1 MIIQENTIIHGDSLT
16 VLRQME
22 PESVDAIIT
31 DPPYGINYVS
41 QTGASI
47 KNDKSP
53 FIWFLYDAFRVL
65 KSGEA
70 GHGGLICFT
79 RWDVEQTFIDAMKI
93 AGFNVKSEV
102 IWDKVYHG
110 MGDTKAAFAPSHEN
124 IVFAVKGKYS
134 FPGSRPKDLVTFP
147 KINSSKMVHPTEK
160 PVGLLANLISS
171 VTKPGDLILDPFAGS
186 GSTLVAAKKTGRRF
200 IGIELDDDYFVHGP
214 AAHRGGAGMSRL
226 KQLVTRL
233 RRPDTREVA
242 VAQVSD
248 KYSEYPSNGLTPVK
262 LAEIF
267 READAGDV
275 LRQMELFEE
284 MEEKDPHLFSQLQTR
299 KNAVTGLD
307 FEVIPFGDEP
317 LDKEI
322 ADFIEEQL
330 NGIESFEDVEN
341 DLLDAIGKGF
351 AVSEIL
357 WGYDEG
363 HVVVQ
368 DIKTRHQKRFFW
380 DTLDDSFK
388 VRTKDAPEGILLP
401 ANKFIVHK
409 YKARSGHTSRAG
421 ILRVV
426 AWMYLFKNY
435 DLKDWVSFAEIYGLP
450 LRLGKYAPG
459 ASDSDKAALMRA
471 LIQIGSDAAG
481 IIPDGTSIDF
491 ITTEKTSSSDLYER
505 LARYCDEQISKAI
518 LGQTLTSD
526 SGGGSYAQS
535 KTHNDVRHDL
545 TVADCKALAS
555 TLRRDLIRPL
565 CIFNFGE
572 DKRIPYI
579 RFDCEESEDLTQTA
593 TILGTLIEKVGLR
606 VPTSFVYKK
615 FSIPEPEEGEEI
627 AKPTYGGGMGGVLP
641 FKSDA
646 LLSLKAGADAPIGTQ
661 QHIDRLAAA
670 ALHKGVGSFKRAFE
684 PVLKMIENADSLE
697 QLRELMED
705 DAAVAELYAAMD
717 VSEVEELLQKV
728 MLYADLEGR
737 VVEDG

>member
-1 MIIQENTIIHGDSLT
+1 MSKVKPKKRQQPQE
-16 VLRQME
+16 Q
-22 PESVDAIIT
+22 
-31 DPPYGINYVS
+31 
-41 QTGASI
+41 
-47 KNDKSP
+47 
-53 FIWFLYDAFRVL
+53 
-65 KSGEA
+65 
-70 GHGGLICFT
+70 
-79 RWDVEQTFIDAMKI
+79 
-93 AGFNVKSEV
+93 
-102 IWDKVYHG
+102 
-110 MGDTKAAFAPSHEN
+110 KAP
-124 IVFAVKGKYS
+124 
-134 FPGSRPKDLVTFP
+134 
-147 KINSSKMVHPTEK
+147 
-160 PVGLLANLISS
+160 
-171 VTKPGDLILDPFAGS
+171 
-186 GSTLVAAKKTGRRF
+186 
-200 IGIELDDDYFVHGP
+200 
-214 AAHRGGAGMSRL
+214 
-226 KQLVTRL
+226 L
-233 RRPDTREVA
+233 RRPDVTEIA
-242 VAQVSD
+242 VAQVTD

-267 READAGDV
+267 KEADAGDV

-307 FEVIPFGDEP
+307 FEIIPFSDDP
-317 LDKEI
+317 RDKEI
-322 ADFIEEQL
+322 ADFIEEQI
-330 NGIESFEDVEN
+330 NGIESLEDVET

-351 AVSEIL
+351 AVSEIM

-363 HVVVQ
+363 HVVVRE
-368 DIKTRHQKRFFW
+368 IKSRHQKRFFW
-380 DTLDDSFK
+380 DSLDDSFK

-401 ANKFIVHK
+401 ANKFIVHR

-435 DLKDWVSFAEIYGLP
+435 DLKDWVSFAEVYGLP

-459 ASDSDKAALMRA
+459 ASEADKVALMQA
-471 LIQIGSDAAG
+471 LIQIGADAAG

-545 TVADCKALAS
+545 TVADCKSLAS

-572 DKRIPYI
+572 DKRVPHI

-593 TILGTLIEKVGLR
+593 TIIGTLVNEVGLR
-606 VPTSFVYKK
+606 VPTSFIYKK
-615 FSIPEPEEGEEI
+615 FSIPEPEADEEV
-627 AKPTYGGGMGGVLP
+627 AAPRPTSAGMTGLP
-641 FKSDA
+641 FKKEPGPTQIA
-646 LLSLKAGADAPIGTQ
+646 LKAEDDDGIGTQ
-661 QHIDRLAAA
+661 QHIDKLASAA
-670 ALHKGVGSFKRAFE
+670 VRHGAGSFKRAFG
-684 PVLKMIENADSLE
+684 PVLKIIEKAESLE
-697 QLRELMED
+697 ELRDMMED
-705 DAAVAELYAAMD
+705 DKAVAELYAAMD

-737 VVEDG
+737 VLENG

>member
-1 MIIQENTIIHGDSLT
+1 MSKKQK
-16 VLRQME
+16 RQKQ
-22 PESVDAIIT
+22 PQQN
-31 DPPYGINYVS
+31 P
-41 QTGASI
+41 
-47 KNDKSP
+47 
-53 FIWFLYDAFRVL
+53 
-65 KSGEA
+65 
-70 GHGGLICFT
+70 
-79 RWDVEQTFIDAMKI
+79 
-93 AGFNVKSEV
+93 
-102 IWDKVYHG
+102 
-110 MGDTKAAFAPSHEN
+110 AP
-124 IVFAVKGKYS
+124 
-134 FPGSRPKDLVTFP
+134 
-147 KINSSKMVHPTEK
+147 
-160 PVGLLANLISS
+160 
-171 VTKPGDLILDPFAGS
+171 
-186 GSTLVAAKKTGRRF
+186 
-200 IGIELDDDYFVHGP
+200 
-214 AAHRGGAGMSRL
+214 
-226 KQLVTRL
+226 L
-233 RRPDTREVA
+233 RRPDTNEIA
-242 VAQVSD
+242 VAQVTD

-267 READAGDV
+267 KEADAGDV

-307 FEVIPFGDEP
+307 FEIIPFSDDP
-317 LDKEI
+317 RDKGI
-322 ADFIEEQL
+322 ADFIEEQI
-330 NGIESFEDVEN
+330 NGIESLEDVET

-351 AVSEIL
+351 AVSEIM

-363 HVVVQ
+363 HVVVRE
-368 DIKTRHQKRFFW
+368 IKSRHQKRFFW
-380 DTLDDSFK
+380 DSLDDSFK

-401 ANKFIVHK
+401 TNKFIVHR

-435 DLKDWVSFAEIYGLP
+435 DLKDWVSFAEVYGLP

-459 ASDSDKAALMRA
+459 ASEADKVALMQA
-471 LIQIGSDAAG
+471 LIQIGADAAG

-545 TVADCKALAS
+545 TVADCKSLAS

-572 DKRIPYI
+572 DKRVPHI

-593 TILGTLIEKVGLR
+593 TIIGTLVNEVGLR
-606 VPTSFVYKK
+606 VPTSFIYKK
-615 FSIPEPEEGEEI
+615 FSIPEPEADEEV
-627 AKPTYGGGMGGVLP
+627 AAPRSTSAGLTGLP
-641 FKSDA
+641 FKKEPNPA
-646 LLSLKAGADAPIGTQ
+646 QIALKAEGDGGVGTQ
-661 QHIDRLAAA
+661 QHIDKLASAA
-670 ALHKGVGSFKRAFE
+670 VRHGAGSFKRAFG
-684 PVLKMIENADSLE
+684 PVLKIIEKAESLE
-697 QLRELMED
+697 ELRDMMED
-705 DAAVAELYAAMD
+705 NKAVAELYAAMD

-737 VVEDG
+737 VLENG

>member
-1 MIIQENTIIHGDSLT
+1 
-16 VLRQME
+16 
-22 PESVDAIIT
+22 
-31 DPPYGINYVS
+31 
-41 QTGASI
+41 
-47 KNDKSP
+47 
-53 FIWFLYDAFRVL
+53 
-65 KSGEA
+65 
-70 GHGGLICFT
+70 
-79 RWDVEQTFIDAMKI
+79 
-93 AGFNVKSEV
+93 
-102 IWDKVYHG
+102 
-110 MGDTKAAFAPSHEN
+110 
-124 IVFAVKGKYS
+124 
-134 FPGSRPKDLVTFP
+134 
-147 KINSSKMVHPTEK
+147 
-160 PVGLLANLISS
+160 
-171 VTKPGDLILDPFAGS
+171 
-186 GSTLVAAKKTGRRF
+186 
-200 IGIELDDDYFVHGP
+200 
-214 AAHRGGAGMSRL
+214 MSRL
-226 KQLVTRL
+226 KQLITRL
-233 RRPDTREVA
+233 RRPDMREVA

-262 LAEIF
+262 LAEIL

-388 VRTKDAPEGILLP
+388 VRTKDVPEGILLP
-401 ANKFIVHK
+401 ANKFIVHR

-606 VPTSFVYKK
+606 IPTSFVYEGITPYQAENIFRTNIQTAYNVGHYKRMTEPGVK
-615 FSIPEPEEGEEI
+615 ALRPYWQYDAVNDSKTRPSHLAMDGRVFMADDPIWDTWFPPNGFKCRCTVKTLSKRQMEQRGLTVETEAPRAARLEDGRFVNILPDPQFDTNPAKVRYQPDLTGYPEP
-627 AKPTYGGGMGGVLP
+627 
-641 FKSDA
+641 
-646 LLSLKAGADAPIGTQ
+646 LKKAYQ
-661 QHIDRLAAA
+661 ERE
-670 ALHKGVGSFKRAFE
+670 KGNT
-684 PVLKMIENADSLE
+684 PP
-697 QLRELMED
+697 
-705 DAAVAELYAAMD
+705 
-717 VSEVEELLQKV
+717 
-728 MLYADLEGR
+728 
-737 VVEDG
+737 

>member
-1 MIIQENTIIHGDSLT
+1 MSKKQK
-16 VLRQME
+16 RQKQ
-22 PESVDAIIT
+22 PQQN
-31 DPPYGINYVS
+31 P
-41 QTGASI
+41 
-47 KNDKSP
+47 
-53 FIWFLYDAFRVL
+53 
-65 KSGEA
+65 
-70 GHGGLICFT
+70 
-79 RWDVEQTFIDAMKI
+79 
-93 AGFNVKSEV
+93 
-102 IWDKVYHG
+102 
-110 MGDTKAAFAPSHEN
+110 AP
-124 IVFAVKGKYS
+124 
-134 FPGSRPKDLVTFP
+134 
-147 KINSSKMVHPTEK
+147 
-160 PVGLLANLISS
+160 
-171 VTKPGDLILDPFAGS
+171 
-186 GSTLVAAKKTGRRF
+186 
-200 IGIELDDDYFVHGP
+200 
-214 AAHRGGAGMSRL
+214 
-226 KQLVTRL
+226 L
-233 RRPDTREVA
+233 RRPDTNEIA
-242 VAQVSD
+242 VAQVTD

-267 READAGDV
+267 KEADAGDV

-307 FEVIPFGDEP
+307 FEVIPFSDDP
-317 LDKEI
+317 RDKEI
-322 ADFIEEQL
+322 ADFIEEQI
-330 NGIESFEDVEN
+330 NGIESLEDVET

-351 AVSEIL
+351 AVSEIM

-363 HVVVQ
+363 HVVVRE
-368 DIKTRHQKRFFW
+368 IKSRHQKRFFW
-380 DTLDDSFK
+380 DSLDDSFK

-401 ANKFIVHK
+401 ANKFIVHR

-435 DLKDWVSFAEIYGLP
+435 DLKDWVSFAEVYGLP

-459 ASDSDKAALMRA
+459 ASEADKVALMQA
-471 LIQIGSDAAG
+471 LIQIGADAAG

-545 TVADCKALAS
+545 TVADCKSLAS

-572 DKRIPYI
+572 DKRVPHI

-593 TILGTLIEKVGLR
+593 TIIGTLVNEVGLR
-606 VPTSFVYKK
+606 VPTSFIYKK
-615 FSIPEPEEGEEI
+615 FSIPEPEADEEV
-627 AKPTYGGGMGGVLP
+627 AAPRSTSAGLTGLP
-641 FKSDA
+641 FKKEPNPA
-646 LLSLKAGADAPIGTQ
+646 QIALKAEGDGGVGTQ
-661 QHIDRLAAA
+661 QHIDKLASAA
-670 ALHKGVGSFKRAFE
+670 VRHGAGSFKRAFG
-684 PVLKMIENADSLE
+684 PVLKIIEKAESLE
-697 QLRELMED
+697 ELRDMMED
-705 DAAVAELYAAMD
+705 NKAVAELYAAMD

-737 VVEDG
+737 VLENG

>member
-1 MIIQENTIIHGDSLT
+1 M
-16 VLRQME
+16 
-22 PESVDAIIT
+22 
-31 DPPYGINYVS
+31 
-41 QTGASI
+41 
-47 KNDKSP
+47 KNDIADILFK
-53 FIWFLYDAFRVL
+53 YTT
-65 KSGEA
+65 GEA
-70 GHGGLICFT
+70 TLEET
-79 RWDVEQTFIDAMKI
+79 NDALKEAE
-93 AGFNVKSEV
+93 AGFNLEPGRNEITPDEMALTTV
-102 IWDKVYHG
+102 
-110 MGDTKAAFAPSHEN
+110 GDTPEEANGF
-124 IVFAVKGKYS
+124 
-134 FPGSRPKDLVTFP
+134 
-147 KINSSKMVHPTEK
+147 
-160 PVGLLANLISS
+160 GLLDTGTGSMEKVHVTNGKLDEAINQVNHDGTTNTTSSAWRRCSSSITSPRSCGSVRQRSASIS
-171 VTKPGDLILDPFAGS
+171 
-186 GSTLVAAKKTGRRF
+186 
-200 IGIELDDDYFVHGP
+200 
-214 AAHRGGAGMSRL
+214 
-226 KQLVTRL
+226 
-233 RRPDTREVA
+233 
-242 VAQVSD
+242 
-248 KYSEYPSNGLTPVK
+248 
-262 LAEIF
+262 
-267 READAGDV
+267 
-275 LRQMELFEE
+275 
-284 MEEKDPHLFSQLQTR
+284 LFSQLQTR

-388 VRTKDAPEGILLP
+388 VRTKDVPEGILLP
-401 ANKFIVHK
+401 ANKFIVHR

-606 VPTSFVYKK
+606 
-615 FSIPEPEEGEEI
+615 I
-627 AKPTYGGGMGGVLP
+627 L
-641 FKSDA
+641 
-646 LLSLKAGADAPIGTQ
+646 
-661 QHIDRLAAA
+661 
-670 ALHKGVGSFKRAFE
+670 
-684 PVLKMIENADSLE
+684 
-697 QLRELMED
+697 
-705 DAAVAELYAAMD
+705 
-717 VSEVEELLQKV
+717 
-728 MLYADLEGR
+728 
-737 VVEDG
+737 

>member
-1 MIIQENTIIHGDSLT
+1 MSKKQK
-16 VLRQME
+16 RQKQ
-22 PESVDAIIT
+22 PQQN
-31 DPPYGINYVS
+31 P
-41 QTGASI
+41 
-47 KNDKSP
+47 
-53 FIWFLYDAFRVL
+53 
-65 KSGEA
+65 
-70 GHGGLICFT
+70 
-79 RWDVEQTFIDAMKI
+79 
-93 AGFNVKSEV
+93 
-102 IWDKVYHG
+102 
-110 MGDTKAAFAPSHEN
+110 AP
-124 IVFAVKGKYS
+124 
-134 FPGSRPKDLVTFP
+134 
-147 KINSSKMVHPTEK
+147 
-160 PVGLLANLISS
+160 
-171 VTKPGDLILDPFAGS
+171 
-186 GSTLVAAKKTGRRF
+186 
-200 IGIELDDDYFVHGP
+200 
-214 AAHRGGAGMSRL
+214 
-226 KQLVTRL
+226 L
-233 RRPDTREVA
+233 RRPDTNEIA
-242 VAQVSD
+242 VAQMTD

-267 READAGDV
+267 KEADAGDV

-307 FEVIPFGDEP
+307 FEIIPFSDDP
-317 LDKEI
+317 RDKEI
-322 ADFIEEQL
+322 ADFIEEQI
-330 NGIESFEDVEN
+330 NGIESLEDVET

-351 AVSEIL
+351 AVSEIM

-363 HVVVQ
+363 HVVVRE
-368 DIKTRHQKRFFW
+368 IKSRHQKRFFW
-380 DTLDDSFK
+380 DSLDDSFK

-401 ANKFIVHK
+401 TNKFIVHR

-435 DLKDWVSFAEIYGLP
+435 DLKDWVSFAEVYGLP

-459 ASDSDKAALMRA
+459 ASEADKVALMQA
-471 LIQIGSDAAG
+471 LIQIGADAAG

-545 TVADCKALAS
+545 TVADCKSLAS

-572 DKRIPYI
+572 DKRVPHI

-593 TILGTLIEKVGLR
+593 TIIGTLVNEVGLR
-606 VPTSFVYKK
+606 VPTSFIYKK
-615 FSIPEPEEGEEI
+615 FSIPEPEADEEV
-627 AKPTYGGGMGGVLP
+627 AAPRPTSAGLTGLP
-641 FKSDA
+641 FKKEPNPA
-646 LLSLKAGADAPIGTQ
+646 QIALKAEGDGGVGTQ
-661 QHIDRLAAA
+661 QHIDKLASAA
-670 ALHKGVGSFKRAFE
+670 VRHGAGSFKRAFG
-684 PVLKMIENADSLE
+684 PVLKIIEKAESLE
-697 QLRELMED
+697 ELRDMMED
-705 DAAVAELYAAMD
+705 DKAVAELYAAMD

-737 VVEDG
+737 VLENG

>member
-1 MIIQENTIIHGDSLT
+1 
-16 VLRQME
+16 
-22 PESVDAIIT
+22 
-31 DPPYGINYVS
+31 
-41 QTGASI
+41 
-47 KNDKSP
+47 
-53 FIWFLYDAFRVL
+53 
-65 KSGEA
+65 
-70 GHGGLICFT
+70 
-79 RWDVEQTFIDAMKI
+79 
-93 AGFNVKSEV
+93 
-102 IWDKVYHG
+102 
-110 MGDTKAAFAPSHEN
+110 
-124 IVFAVKGKYS
+124 
-134 FPGSRPKDLVTFP
+134 
-147 KINSSKMVHPTEK
+147 
-160 PVGLLANLISS
+160 
-171 VTKPGDLILDPFAGS
+171 
-186 GSTLVAAKKTGRRF
+186 
-200 IGIELDDDYFVHGP
+200 
-214 AAHRGGAGMSRL
+214 MSRL

-233 RRPDTREVA
+233 RRPDMREVA

-262 LAEIF
+262 LAEIL

-388 VRTKDAPEGILLP
+388 VRTKDVPEGILLP
-401 ANKFIVHK
+401 ANKFIVHR

-606 VPTSFVYKK
+606 IPTSFVYKK
-615 FSIPEPEEGEEI
+615 FSIPEPEEGDEI

-705 DAAVAELYAAMD
+705 DTAVAELYEGITPYQAENIFRTNIQTAYNVGHYKRMTEPGVKALRPYWQYDAVNDSKTRPSHLAMD
-717 VSEVEELLQKV
+717 
-728 MLYADLEGR
+728 GR
-737 VVEDG
+737 VFMADDPIWDTWFPPNGFKCRCTVKTLSKRQMEQRGLTVETEAPRAARLEDGRFVNILPDPQFDTNPAKVRYQPDLTGYPEPLKKAYQEREKGNTPP

>member
-1 MIIQENTIIHGDSLT
+1 MSKKQKRQKQPQQNT
-16 VLRQME
+16 
-22 PESVDAIIT
+22 
-31 DPPYGINYVS
+31 
-41 QTGASI
+41 
-47 KNDKSP
+47 
-53 FIWFLYDAFRVL
+53 
-65 KSGEA
+65 
-70 GHGGLICFT
+70 
-79 RWDVEQTFIDAMKI
+79 
-93 AGFNVKSEV
+93 
-102 IWDKVYHG
+102 
-110 MGDTKAAFAPSHEN
+110 AP
-124 IVFAVKGKYS
+124 
-134 FPGSRPKDLVTFP
+134 
-147 KINSSKMVHPTEK
+147 
-160 PVGLLANLISS
+160 
-171 VTKPGDLILDPFAGS
+171 
-186 GSTLVAAKKTGRRF
+186 
-200 IGIELDDDYFVHGP
+200 
-214 AAHRGGAGMSRL
+214 
-226 KQLVTRL
+226 L
-233 RRPDTREVA
+233 RRPDTNEIA
-242 VAQVSD
+242 VAQVTD

-267 READAGDV
+267 KEADAGDV

-307 FEVIPFGDEP
+307 FEIIPFSDDP
-317 LDKEI
+317 RDKEI
-322 ADFIEEQL
+322 ADFIEEQI
-330 NGIESFEDVEN
+330 NGIESLEDVET

-351 AVSEIL
+351 AVSEIM

-363 HVVVQ
+363 HVVVRE
-368 DIKTRHQKRFFW
+368 IKSRHQKRFFW
-380 DTLDDSFK
+380 DSLDDSFK

-401 ANKFIVHK
+401 TNKFIVHR

-435 DLKDWVSFAEIYGLP
+435 DLKDWVSFAEVYGLP

-459 ASDSDKAALMRA
+459 ASEADKVALMQA
-471 LIQIGSDAAG
+471 LIQIGADAAG

-545 TVADCKALAS
+545 TVADCKSLAS

-572 DKRIPYI
+572 DKRVPHI

-593 TILGTLIEKVGLR
+593 TIIGTLVNEVGLR
-606 VPTSFVYKK
+606 VPTSFIYKK
-615 FSIPEPEEGEEI
+615 FSIPEPEADEEV
-627 AKPTYGGGMGGVLP
+627 AAPRSTSAGLTGLP
-641 FKSDA
+641 FKKEPNPA
-646 LLSLKAGADAPIGTQ
+646 QIALKAEGDGGIGTQ
-661 QHIDRLAAA
+661 QHIDKLASAA
-670 ALHKGVGSFKRAFE
+670 VRHGAGSFKRAFG
-684 PVLKMIENADSLE
+684 PVLKIIEKAESLE
-697 QLRELMED
+697 ELRDMMED
-705 DAAVAELYAAMD
+705 NKAVAELYAAMD

-737 VVEDG
+737 VLENG

>member
-1 MIIQENTIIHGDSLT
+1 MSKKQK
-16 VLRQME
+16 RQKQ
-22 PESVDAIIT
+22 PQQN
-31 DPPYGINYVS
+31 P
-41 QTGASI
+41 
-47 KNDKSP
+47 
-53 FIWFLYDAFRVL
+53 
-65 KSGEA
+65 
-70 GHGGLICFT
+70 
-79 RWDVEQTFIDAMKI
+79 
-93 AGFNVKSEV
+93 
-102 IWDKVYHG
+102 
-110 MGDTKAAFAPSHEN
+110 AP
-124 IVFAVKGKYS
+124 
-134 FPGSRPKDLVTFP
+134 
-147 KINSSKMVHPTEK
+147 
-160 PVGLLANLISS
+160 
-171 VTKPGDLILDPFAGS
+171 
-186 GSTLVAAKKTGRRF
+186 
-200 IGIELDDDYFVHGP
+200 
-214 AAHRGGAGMSRL
+214 
-226 KQLVTRL
+226 L
-233 RRPDTREVA
+233 RRPDTNEIA
-242 VAQVSD
+242 VAQVTD

-267 READAGDV
+267 KEADAGDV

-307 FEVIPFGDEP
+307 FEIIPFSDDP
-317 LDKEI
+317 RDKEI
-322 ADFIEEQL
+322 ADFIEEQI
-330 NGIESFEDVEN
+330 NGIESLEDVET

-351 AVSEIL
+351 AVSEIM

-363 HVVVQ
+363 HVVVRE
-368 DIKTRHQKRFFW
+368 IKSRHQKRFFW
-380 DTLDDSFK
+380 DSLDDSFK

-401 ANKFIVHK
+401 TNKFIVHR

-435 DLKDWVSFAEIYGLP
+435 DLKDWVSFAEVYGLP

-459 ASDSDKAALMRA
+459 ASEADKVALMQA
-471 LIQIGSDAAG
+471 LIQIGADAAG

-545 TVADCKALAS
+545 TVADCKSLAS

-572 DKRIPYI
+572 DKRVPHI

-593 TILGTLIEKVGLR
+593 TIIGTLVNEVGLR
-606 VPTSFVYKK
+606 VPTSFIYKK
-615 FSIPEPEEGEEI
+615 FSIPEPEADEEV
-627 AKPTYGGGMGGVLP
+627 AAPRSTSAGLTGLP
-641 FKSDA
+641 FKKEPNPA
-646 LLSLKAGADAPIGTQ
+646 QIALKAEGDGGVGTQ
-661 QHIDRLAAA
+661 QHIDKLASAA
-670 ALHKGVGSFKRAFE
+670 VRHGAGSFKRALG
-684 PVLKMIENADSLE
+684 PVLKIIEKAESLE
-697 QLRELMED
+697 ELRDMMED
-705 DAAVAELYAAMD
+705 NKAVAELYAAMD

-737 VVEDG
+737 VLENG

>member
-1 MIIQENTIIHGDSLT
+1 MSKKQK
-16 VLRQME
+16 RQKQ
-22 PESVDAIIT
+22 PQQN
-31 DPPYGINYVS
+31 P
-41 QTGASI
+41 
-47 KNDKSP
+47 
-53 FIWFLYDAFRVL
+53 
-65 KSGEA
+65 
-70 GHGGLICFT
+70 
-79 RWDVEQTFIDAMKI
+79 
-93 AGFNVKSEV
+93 
-102 IWDKVYHG
+102 
-110 MGDTKAAFAPSHEN
+110 AP
-124 IVFAVKGKYS
+124 
-134 FPGSRPKDLVTFP
+134 
-147 KINSSKMVHPTEK
+147 
-160 PVGLLANLISS
+160 
-171 VTKPGDLILDPFAGS
+171 
-186 GSTLVAAKKTGRRF
+186 
-200 IGIELDDDYFVHGP
+200 
-214 AAHRGGAGMSRL
+214 
-226 KQLVTRL
+226 L
-233 RRPDTREVA
+233 RRPDTNEIA
-242 VAQVSD
+242 VAQVTD

-267 READAGDV
+267 KEADAGDV

-307 FEVIPFGDEP
+307 FEIIPFSDDP
-317 LDKEI
+317 RDKKI
-322 ADFIEEQL
+322 ADFIEEQI
-330 NGIESFEDVEN
+330 NGIESLEDVET

-351 AVSEIL
+351 AVSEIM

-363 HVVVQ
+363 HVVVRE
-368 DIKTRHQKRFFW
+368 IKSRHQKRFFW
-380 DTLDDSFK
+380 DSLDDSFK

-401 ANKFIVHK
+401 ANKFIVHR

-435 DLKDWVSFAEIYGLP
+435 DLKDWVSFAEVYGLP

-459 ASDSDKAALMRA
+459 ASEADKVALMQA
-471 LIQIGSDAAG
+471 LIQIGADAAG

-545 TVADCKALAS
+545 TVADCKSLAS

-572 DKRIPYI
+572 DKRVPHI

-593 TILGTLIEKVGLR
+593 TIIGTLVNEVGLR
-606 VPTSFVYKK
+606 VPTSFIYKK
-615 FSIPEPEEGEEI
+615 FSIPEPEADEEV
-627 AKPTYGGGMGGVLP
+627 AAPRSTSAGLTGLP
-641 FKSDA
+641 FKKEPNPA
-646 LLSLKAGADAPIGTQ
+646 QIALKAEGDGGVGTQ
-661 QHIDRLAAA
+661 QHIDKLASAA
-670 ALHKGVGSFKRAFE
+670 VRHGAGSFKRAFG
-684 PVLKMIENADSLE
+684 PVLKIIEKAESLE
-697 QLRELMED
+697 ELRDMMED
-705 DAAVAELYAAMD
+705 NKAVAELYAAMD

-737 VVEDG
+737 VLENG

>member
-1 MIIQENTIIHGDSLT
+1 
-16 VLRQME
+16 
-22 PESVDAIIT
+22 
-31 DPPYGINYVS
+31 
-41 QTGASI
+41 
-47 KNDKSP
+47 
-53 FIWFLYDAFRVL
+53 
-65 KSGEA
+65 
-70 GHGGLICFT
+70 
-79 RWDVEQTFIDAMKI
+79 
-93 AGFNVKSEV
+93 
-102 IWDKVYHG
+102 
-110 MGDTKAAFAPSHEN
+110 
-124 IVFAVKGKYS
+124 
-134 FPGSRPKDLVTFP
+134 
-147 KINSSKMVHPTEK
+147 
-160 PVGLLANLISS
+160 
-171 VTKPGDLILDPFAGS
+171 
-186 GSTLVAAKKTGRRF
+186 
-200 IGIELDDDYFVHGP
+200 
-214 AAHRGGAGMSRL
+214 MSRL

-233 RRPDTREVA
+233 RRPDMREVA

-262 LAEIF
+262 LAEIL

-388 VRTKDAPEGILLP
+388 VRTKDVPEGILLP
-401 ANKFIVHK
+401 ANKFIVHR

-606 VPTSFVYKK
+606 IPTSFVYKK
-615 FSIPEPEEGEEI
+615 FSIPEPEEGDEI

-705 DAAVAELYAAMD
+705 DTAVAELYQAENIFRTNIQTAYNVGHYKQMTEPGVKALRPYWQYDAVNDSKTRPSHLAMD
-717 VSEVEELLQKV
+717 
-728 MLYADLEGR
+728 GR
-737 VVEDG
+737 VFMADDPIWDTWFPPNGFKCRCTVKTLSKRQMEQRGLTVETEAPRAARLEDGRFVNILPDPQFDTWKTTTPSRRSPRARPWLALSSAWMTRASPSSAEATFPLLPPQVWAANRVRRYIHYDHHPAGP

>member
-1 MIIQENTIIHGDSLT
+1 MSKKQK
-16 VLRQME
+16 RQKQ
-22 PESVDAIIT
+22 PQQN
-31 DPPYGINYVS
+31 P
-41 QTGASI
+41 
-47 KNDKSP
+47 
-53 FIWFLYDAFRVL
+53 
-65 KSGEA
+65 
-70 GHGGLICFT
+70 
-79 RWDVEQTFIDAMKI
+79 
-93 AGFNVKSEV
+93 
-102 IWDKVYHG
+102 
-110 MGDTKAAFAPSHEN
+110 AP
-124 IVFAVKGKYS
+124 
-134 FPGSRPKDLVTFP
+134 
-147 KINSSKMVHPTEK
+147 
-160 PVGLLANLISS
+160 
-171 VTKPGDLILDPFAGS
+171 
-186 GSTLVAAKKTGRRF
+186 
-200 IGIELDDDYFVHGP
+200 
-214 AAHRGGAGMSRL
+214 
-226 KQLVTRL
+226 L
-233 RRPDTREVA
+233 RRPDTNEIA
-242 VAQVSD
+242 VAQVTD

-267 READAGDV
+267 KEADAGDV

-307 FEVIPFGDEP
+307 FEIIPFSDDP
-317 LDKEI
+317 RDKEI
-322 ADFIEEQL
+322 ADFIEEQI
-330 NGIESFEDVEN
+330 NGIESLEDVET

-351 AVSEIL
+351 AVSEIM

-363 HVVVQ
+363 HVVVRE
-368 DIKTRHQKRFFW
+368 IKSRHQKRFFW
-380 DTLDDSFK
+380 DSLDDSFK

-401 ANKFIVHK
+401 ANKFIVHR

-435 DLKDWVSFAEIYGLP
+435 DLKDWVSFAEVYGLP

-459 ASDSDKAALMRA
+459 ASEADKVALMQA
-471 LIQIGSDAAG
+471 LIQIGADAAG

-545 TVADCKALAS
+545 TVADCKSLAS

-572 DKRIPYI
+572 DKRVPHI

-593 TILGTLIEKVGLR
+593 TIIGTLVNEVGLR
-606 VPTSFVYKK
+606 VPTSFIYKK
-615 FSIPEPEEGEEI
+615 FSIPEPEADEEV
-627 AKPTYGGGMGGVLP
+627 AAPRSTRAGLTGLP
-641 FKSDA
+641 FKKEPNPA
-646 LLSLKAGADAPIGTQ
+646 QIALKAEGDGGVGTQ
-661 QHIDRLAAA
+661 QHIDKLASAA
-670 ALHKGVGSFKRAFE
+670 VRHGAGSFKRAFG
-684 PVLKMIENADSLE
+684 PVLKIIEKAESLE
-697 QLRELMED
+697 ELRDMMED
-705 DAAVAELYAAMD
+705 NKAVAELYAAMD

-737 VVEDG
+737 VLENG

>member
-1 MIIQENTIIHGDSLT
+1 
-16 VLRQME
+16 
-22 PESVDAIIT
+22 
-31 DPPYGINYVS
+31 
-41 QTGASI
+41 
-47 KNDKSP
+47 
-53 FIWFLYDAFRVL
+53 
-65 KSGEA
+65 
-70 GHGGLICFT
+70 
-79 RWDVEQTFIDAMKI
+79 
-93 AGFNVKSEV
+93 
-102 IWDKVYHG
+102 
-110 MGDTKAAFAPSHEN
+110 
-124 IVFAVKGKYS
+124 
-134 FPGSRPKDLVTFP
+134 
-147 KINSSKMVHPTEK
+147 
-160 PVGLLANLISS
+160 
-171 VTKPGDLILDPFAGS
+171 
-186 GSTLVAAKKTGRRF
+186 
-200 IGIELDDDYFVHGP
+200 
-214 AAHRGGAGMSRL
+214 MSRL
-226 KQLVTRL
+226 KQLITRL
-233 RRPDTREVA
+233 RRPDMREVA

-262 LAEIF
+262 LAEIL

-388 VRTKDAPEGILLP
+388 VRTKDVPEGILLP

-579 RFDCEESEDLTQTA
+579 RFDCEESEDLTQRQSSA
-593 TILGTLIEKVGLR
+593 RSSKRSGFGYPRASSIRSSPSPSRRKVMRLQSP
-606 VPTSFVYKK
+606 PTEAAWAACCRS
-615 FSIPEPEEGEEI
+615 
-627 AKPTYGGGMGGVLP
+627 
-641 FKSDA
+641 
-646 LLSLKAGADAPIGTQ
+646 KAMRYSPS
-661 QHIDRLAAA
+661 R
-670 ALHKGVGSFKRAFE
+670 
-684 PVLKMIENADSLE
+684 
-697 QLRELMED
+697 RELTRRSARSSTLTGSPPPHSTR
-705 DAAVAELYAAMD
+705 AASSAR
-717 VSEVEELLQKV
+717 SSRFSK
-728 MLYADLEGR
+728 
-737 VVEDG
+737 